1 MLPGREDAPRQEGTA
16 SVSASSLPTG
26 TTSLSPGQ
34 EAVQGGWGQRVSPE
48 QALWGE
54 VSRENQRK
62 QPPALLALPPCVLV
76 AV

>member
-1 MLPGREDAPRQEGTA
+1 MLPGRKDALRQEGTA

-34 EAVQGGWGQRVSPE
+34 EAVQGGWGQQVSPE

-62 QPPALLALPPCVLV
+62 
-76 AV
+76 